1 MNFKTIVMALLI
13 VLTLSSSGFSAT
25 NPLTVH
31 FIDVGQADCIF
42 IHSPDGHNMLIDA
55 GNNDD
60 AATVTSY
67 LAAQNVVKI
76 DVLIGT
82 HPHEDHIGSM
92 DTVIQDF
99 EIGQIYLPKVTVN
112 NRTFADV
119 LAAVKQ
125 KGLKVNSPVAGSSI
139 AWDSSVQVKILA
151 PNSVTY
157 DELNDYSIVL
167 QLVYGETK
175 FMFTGDAEQ
184 TSEKEILA
192 RFSDLKVDVLKVGHH
207 GSNSSTTAAFL
218 KAVAPQYAVISLGK
232 YNQYGY
238 PSQEVT
244 NRLEQARVK
253 VYRTDNQG
261 TIMATSSGKTI
272 TFSAGRSRRNKNNRR
287 S

>member
-1 MNFKTIVMALLI
+1 MNFKTIVLALLI
-13 VLTLSSSGFSAT
+13 VLTLSSFGFSAT

-92 DTVIQDF
+92 NTVIQNF
-99 EIGQIYLPKVTVN
+99 EIGQIYLPKVSVN
-112 NRTFADV
+112 NRTFANV

-125 KGLKVNSPVAGSSI
+125 KGLKINSPVAGSSI
-139 AWDSSVQVKILA
+139 ALDSSVQVKFLA

-218 KAVAPQYAVISLGK
+218 KAVAPQYAVVSVGK

-261 TIMATSSGKTI
+261 TIIATSSGKAI
-272 TFSAGRSRRNKNNRR
+272 TFSTGR
-287 S
+287 